1 VVIWSDAP
9 HMRPVDVNMISTD
22 GCARDVMAIT
32 RMRFVQEAELGRAAP
47 TRIPRDDGR
56 HCPMHVDAAPEARTL
71 IANGWRKVKR
81 QPLLAACR

>member
-1 VVIWSDAP
+1 
-9 HMRPVDVNMISTD
+9 
-22 GCARDVMAIT
+22 
-32 RMRFVQEAELGRAAP
+32 MRFVQEAELGRAAP

-71 IANGWRKVKR
+71 ITNGWRKVKR

>member
-1 VVIWSDAP
+1 
-9 HMRPVDVNMISTD
+9 
-22 GCARDVMAIT
+22 
-32 RMRFVQEAELGRAAP
+32 MRFVQEAELGRAAP

-71 IANGWRKVKR
+71 ITSGWRKVKR

>member
-1 VVIWSDAP
+1 
-9 HMRPVDVNMISTD
+9 
-22 GCARDVMAIT
+22 MAIT
-32 RMRFVQEAELGRAAP
+32 SMRFVQEAELGRAAP
-47 TRIPRDDGR
+47 TRIPRDE